1 MSASI
6 YFDGTGDYLSV
17 PNNAAFNFGTG
28 DFTIECWVYRTDNAD
43 GKAILSYGWPTISQV
58 PFLIYWDGI
67 NSRYSF
73 YASSSTTY
81 DIASGVIIGSSPPLN
96 SWGHIAVT
104 RSGNTIRCF
113 FNGVLGS
120 TTTSNLT
127 LFNNTTQPLTIGG
140 GSTGS
145 NNFFGYISNLR
156 IVQGTAIYTS
166 NFSVPTQALS
176 AITGTSLLIANES
189 NNVAII
195 DNSSNNIT
203 ITPVP
208 TTLAITSINPFSP
221 EGSLG
226 TGIIN
231 SEDFNYE
238 VDYYKLSSWNNST
251 PGFIYR

>member
-6 YFDGTGDYLSV
+6 YFDGAGDYLTT
-17 PNNAAFNFGTG
+17 TG
-28 DFTIECWVYRTDNAD
+28 QNLSADNWTIECWVYFISFANTTPHIFNFGTNVNNRYMLFRSNVNSKFIFATANGGVYTDAN
-43 GKAILSYGWPTISQV
+43 
-58 PFLIYWDGI
+58 
-67 NSRYSF
+67 
-73 YASSSTTY
+73 
-81 DIASGVIIGSSPPLN
+81 
-96 SWGHIAVT
+96 
-104 RSGNTIRCF
+104 
-113 FNGVLGS
+113 S
-120 TTTSNLT
+120 TTTPQIGTWYHVAVVRNSGVSTLYINGSQEGTSNT
-127 LFNNTTQPLTIGG
+127 SIDSGTNWSIGFQQFG
-140 GSTGS
+140 GAT
-145 NNFFGYISNLR
+145 NDYVNGYISNFR
-156 IVQGTAIYTS
+156 VVKGTAIYTS